1 MSNQIQ
7 LRERASYSYSASS
20 WRQQTNPFEK
30 KSFENVIKQLV
41 HTSAARSAIYEARGK
56 FGIFRVLQTSRVL
69 HISMNERWHMNQLL
83 IRKPCLR
90 ETETEYFTNGL
101 HVWYG
106 FWFWWLASLHR
117 QGEVISLKPNLEY
130 KANYWVKGQVRVKTT
145 ATKG

>member
-1 MSNQIQ
+1 M
-7 LRERASYSYSASS
+7 RERASYSYWASS

-30 KSFENVIKQLV
+30 KNWNVIKQLV
-41 HTSAARSAIYEARGK
+41 HTSVVRSAIYEARGK

-69 HISMNERWHMNQLL
+69 HISMNERWHMNHLL

-101 HVWYG
+101 NVWYG

-117 QGEVISLKPNLEY
+117 QDEVISLKHNLEY
-130 KANYWVKGQVRVKTT
+130 KANYWVKGQVRVQTT
-145 ATKG
+145 ATNG